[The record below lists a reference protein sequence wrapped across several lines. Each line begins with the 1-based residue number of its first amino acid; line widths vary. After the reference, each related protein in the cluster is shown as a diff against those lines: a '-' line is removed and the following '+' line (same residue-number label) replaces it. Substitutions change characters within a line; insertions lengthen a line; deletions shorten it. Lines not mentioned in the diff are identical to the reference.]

1 MGVDYRPLTYLP
13 GLHNDNYVHDKVY
26 GDASSNKCVHFLHTM
41 EMYTCPNSSMSSL
54 FQIRRQILS
63 FSGLPLSY
71 LKLLS
76 GPMSDR
82 EGEHRTIT
90 LDH

>member
-26 GDASSNKCVHFLHTM
+26 SDASSNKCVHFLHTM
-41 EMYTCPNSSMSSL
+41 EMYTCPMSSL
-54 FQIRRQILS
+54 FQIRQQILS
-63 FSGLPLSY
+63 FSGHPLSY

-82 EGEHRTIT
+82 EGEHRRAIT